1 MKALLDTH
9 TWLWWL
15 TDPERLGSEAQR
27 MIADPGNDILFSI
40 ASTWEIAVK
49 YSLGKL
55 ALPSSPDT
63 LIPSELQKDG
73 FTTLN
78 VEHRHALRVA
88 VLEHHHG
95 DPFDRLLIAQA
106 QCEGVP
112 VLTCD
117 PKFEPYGVDLVW
129 A

>member
-1 MKALLDTH
+1 MRVLLDTH

-15 TDPERLGSEAQR
+15 TDPERLGPAAHR
-27 MIADPGNDILFSI
+27 IIAHSGNDVLFSI
-40 ASTWEIAVK
+40 ASTWEIAIK

-55 ALPSSPDT
+55 ALPSPPHT
-63 LIPSELQKDG
+63 LIPSELRKDG
-73 FTTLN
+73 FTSLH

-88 VLEHHHG
+88 DLEQHHG

-106 QCEGVP
+106 QCERVP
-112 VLTCD
+112 ILTCD
-117 PKFEPYGVDLVW
+117 PKFAPYDVDLVW